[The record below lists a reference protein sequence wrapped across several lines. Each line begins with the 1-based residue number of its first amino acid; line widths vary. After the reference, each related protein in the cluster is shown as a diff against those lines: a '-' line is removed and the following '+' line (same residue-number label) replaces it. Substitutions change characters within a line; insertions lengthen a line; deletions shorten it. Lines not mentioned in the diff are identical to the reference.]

1 MEPNTSQGCLA
12 TYARFVGILNNHFL
26 QIYSREKSMSSWAA
40 YEIEQVSD
48 SHEYEYWRESRLKSV
63 T

>member
-1 MEPNTSQGCLA
+1 MQGLLGSLI
-12 TYARFVGILNNHFL
+12 TIFL